1 VDQVDSMQPHESV
14 GLRALAEAAAAERI
28 DRRVFFRRAAALG
41 LSFGAAAAFLAAC
54 SSSSGSSGSTTT
66 SGPSSQSA
74 TLAIGPIGDSGNY
87 DPATNNWDAPY
98 PPFPS
103 IYEGLTTYDPA
114 RGWTAENL
122 LAESLEKS
130 ADGKTYA
137 FTLKQG
143 IEFHHGF
150 GELTASDVK
159 YSFERC
165 AGIQKL
171 YPGAPKSA
179 VSYYGGDMPGM
190 REVKVTGKYTGQ
202 IVFDQPFTP
211 FETITLPFATSGL
224 ILPEK
229 AVDKYRSAWPVHPI
243 GTGPYE
249 VASYTPNSEMVLQ
262 RFAGYGHANAALGT
276 SSDFDE
282 IRMVLAPLNSLPK
295 GEALTVGLQSG
306 EVDFTPNL
314 GPLDIAKLKTDSS
327 FRTYEPAIPL
337 TYFFLALDVQ
347 NPKLKDIRVRQAVR
361 AALDIPEIIQA
372 NQLPLSARLNSL
384 IAKEMGQGYWA
395 DAPEYTRDVA
405 MAKSLLA
412 EAGVSDLTLEIAAP
426 EITTLGGSPNDVM
439 QVIQSNLS
447 DAGITVNIIE
457 TPPDNYVSKAGYGS
471 LVWNAYNGAP
481 DPYYQLEWF
490 TCSQIGV
497 WNYASWCS
505 PKYSSLEQA
514 LGRTSDVATRD
525 AICIQMQQLID
536 EAVSY
541 VWTSSAIGYAA
552 STSKVQAAFDGG
564 GYFLLNYFRAV

>member
-1 VDQVDSMQPHESV
+1 VDEVDSLQPHESV
-14 GLRALAEAAAAERI
+14 GLQALGEAASAERI

-41 LSFGAAAAFLAAC
+41 LSSAAAAAFLAAC
-54 SSSSGSSGSTTT
+54 SNSRPAGSSGTT
-66 SGPSSQSA
+66 SNAPGHA
-74 TLAIGPIGDSGNY
+74 GTLAIGPIGDSGNY

-103 IYEGLTTYDPA
+103 IYEGLTTYVPTQ
-114 RGWTAENL
+114 GWTPRDL
-122 LAESLEKS
+122 LAESLERS

-143 IEFHHGF
+143 IQFHHGF
-150 GELTASDVK
+150 GELTAADVK

-179 VSYYGGDMPGM
+179 VSYYAGDMPGL
-190 REVKVTGKYTGQ
+190 REVKVTARYSGQ
-202 IVFDQPFTP
+202 IIFDEPFTP
-211 FETITLPFATSGL
+211 FDTITLPFATSGL
-224 ILPEK
+224 ILSEK
-229 AVDKYRSAWPVHPI
+229 AVAKYRASWPVHPI

-262 RFAGYGHANAALGT
+262 RFAEYGHADAALGA

-282 IRMVLAPLNSLPK
+282 IKMVLAPLNSLPK
-295 GEALTVGLQSG
+295 GEALTVALQSG

-314 GPLDIAKLKTDSS
+314 GPLDIARLKGDSS
-327 FRTYEPAIPL
+327 YRTYEPPIPL
-337 TYFFLALDVQ
+337 TYFFLALDVL
-347 NPKLKDIRVRQAVR
+347 NPKLKDVRVRQAVR
-361 AALDIPEIIQA
+361 AALDIPEIIKA
-372 NQLPLSARLNSL
+372 NQLPLSTRLNSV
-384 IAKEMGQGYWA
+384 IAKQMEQGYWA
-395 DAPEYTRDVA
+395 GAPQYTRDVA
-405 MAKSLLA
+405 KAKSLLA
-412 EAGVSDLTLEIAAP
+412 AAGASNLTLEIATP

-457 TPPDNYVSKAGYGS
+457 TPPDSYVTKAGFGS

-490 TCSQIGV
+490 TCNQIGV
-497 WNYASWCS
+497 WNYASWCNQ
-505 PKYSSLEQA
+505 KYSSLEQS

-525 AICIQMQQLID
+525 AICIQMQQLVD

-541 VWTSSAIGYAA
+541 VWISTAIGYSA
-552 STSKVQAAFDGG
+552 STSNIQAVFDGG
-564 GYFLLNYFRAV
+564 GYFLPNYFRAV

>member
-1 VDQVDSMQPHESV
+1 VDEVEALQPHKSV
-14 GLRALAEAAAAERI
+14 GLQALAVAAMAEKI

-41 LSFGAAAAFLAAC
+41 LSTATAAAFLAAC
-54 SSSSGSSGSTTT
+54 GSSTSSGSPKGTT
-66 SGPSSQSA
+66 SHSG
-74 TLAIGPIGDSGNY
+74 TLAIGPIGDGGNY

-103 IYEGLTTYDPA
+103 IYEGLTTYNPTT
-114 RGWTAENL
+114 GWTPRNL
-122 LAESLEKS
+122 LAESLERS
-130 ADGKTYA
+130 ADGKTYS

-143 IEFHHGF
+143 IQFHHGF
-150 GELTASDVK
+150 GEMTANDVK

-179 VSYYGGDMPGM
+179 VSYYAGDMPGLT
-190 REVKVTGKYTGQ
+190 EVKVTGKYTGQ
-202 IVFDQPFTP
+202 IIFDEPFTP
-211 FETITLPFATSGL
+211 FDTITLPFATSGL
-224 ILPEK
+224 IVSEK
-229 AVDKYRSAWPVHPI
+229 AVDQYRATWPVHPI

-249 VASYTPNSEMVLQ
+249 VASYTPNSEMVLR
-262 RFAGYGHANAALGT
+262 RFADYGHADAGLGT
-276 SSDFDE
+276 PNDFEE
-282 IRMVLAPLNSLPK
+282 IKLVLAPLNSLPK
-295 GEALTVGLQSG
+295 GEALTVALESG
-306 EVDFTPNL
+306 EVNFTPNL
-314 GPLDIAKLKTDSS
+314 SPFDIARLKGNSS
-327 FRTYEPAIPL
+327 FITYEPPIPL

-372 NQLPLSARLNSL
+372 NQMPPSTRLNSV
-384 IAKEMGQGYWA
+384 IAEQMGVGYWA
-395 DAPEYTRDVA
+395 QAPAYNRDVD

-412 EAGVSDLTLEIAAP
+412 AAGVSALTLEIATP

-457 TPPDNYVSKAGYGS
+457 TPPDAYVTQAGFAS

-505 PKYSSLEQA
+505 PQYSSLETA

-525 AICIQMQQLID
+525 TIAIQMQQLID

-541 VWTSSAIGYAA
+541 VWIGTAIGYSA
-552 STSKVQAAFDGG
+552 STSNVQAVFDGG
-564 GYFLLNYFRAV
+564 GYFLPNYFRAV